1 MEGVI
6 CKKEGKWGHPVK
18 LCRGREFLFSVHD
31 GKPLEGFQQA
41 CITSC
46 FKGDFSKLTVT
57 ALLGMDNGA
66 AARGHVGRLG
76 RRLGRDLSERP
87 WPWGPGRQ
95 WKRRREVNTR
105 AISAIAL
112 TGLAGGV
119 DVGNEEERRVKLS
132 PSPGLERLGGWRYR
146 LLSWGSGFAV
156 GRESA
161 VRVLWGMMF
170 PGASGH

>member
-1 MEGVI
+1 M
-6 CKKEGKWGHPVK
+6 
-18 LCRGREFLFSVHD
+18 
-31 GKPLEGFQQA
+31 
-41 CITSC
+41 
-46 FKGDFSKLTVT
+46 T

-76 RRLGRDLSERP
+76 RRLGRYPSERP
-87 WPWGPGRQ
+87 WPWGPGRR

-132 PSPGLERLGGWRYR
+132 PSPGLERLDGWRCR
-146 LLSWGSGFAV
+146 LLSRGSGFAV

-161 VRVLWGMMF
+161 VRVLWGRML
-170 PGASGH
+170 PRASGH